1 MTGYGALCWQPE
13 LRPLLAAWRRRAGS
27 AAACGLSPP
36 YGGILLSACSLGQV
50 TTPDPEGIAMS
61 DRVLRG
67 TRLGSV
73 SYESDRHTEFAPR
86 LQAIYDCPEGHE
98 TTMPF
103 AAEADVPPRWE
114 CRVCGGSGLLRDG
127 EQPEAK
133 PTKPTRTH
141 WDMLLERRSVAELEE
156 VLAER
161 LTVLHD
167 QQGRVKAAA
176 KSAERDR
183 KKSA

>member
-1 MTGYGALCWQPE
+1 
-13 LRPLLAAWRRRAGS
+13 
-27 AAACGLSPP
+27 
-36 YGGILLSACSLGQV
+36 
-50 TTPDPEGIAMS
+50 MS

-86 LQAIYDCPEGHE
+86 LLVTYDCPSGHQ
-98 TTMPF
+98 TDMPF
-103 AAEADVPPRWE
+103 AAEAEVPARWE
-114 CRVCGGSGLLRDG
+114 CRVCGAPALQRDG

-133 PTKPTRTH
+133 ATKPARTH

-161 LTVLHD
+161 LAVLHEY
-167 QQGRVKAAA
+167 QGRVKAESKATAA
-176 KSAERDR
+176 RER

>member
-1 MTGYGALCWQPE
+1 
-13 LRPLLAAWRRRAGS
+13 
-27 AAACGLSPP
+27 
-36 YGGILLSACSLGQV
+36 
-50 TTPDPEGIAMS
+50 MS

-86 LQAIYDCPEGHE
+86 LQAVYDCPEGHA

-114 CRVCGGSGLLRDG
+114 CKVCGAAALLRDG

-133 PTKPTRTH
+133 PTKPARTH

-161 LTVLHD
+161 LAVLHEY
-167 QQGRVKAAA
+167 QGRVKAAEKDLKA
-176 KSAERDR
+176 RDR